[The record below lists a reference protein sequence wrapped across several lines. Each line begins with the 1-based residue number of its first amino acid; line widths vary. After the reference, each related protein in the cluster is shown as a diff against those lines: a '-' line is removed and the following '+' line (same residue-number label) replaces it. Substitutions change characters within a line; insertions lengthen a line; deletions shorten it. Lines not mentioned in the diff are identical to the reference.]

1 MAKLLEFYF
10 LLQIKRQEV
19 LLNKCKDTISKNKE
33 KTAQLNSEKDALQKQ
48 IDEMKQE
55 AEAMKVTS
63 IKMTVLLI

>member
-63 IKMTVLLI
+63 IKMTVLLM